1 MTKEKVV
8 RYKENPFIDALQVTT
23 KGKKV
28 TVNVMGGDENVLVNQ
43 STGEIKG
50 TMVTT
55 YRKVDEAQFVKL
67 FTQNIAMT
75 FDLKAAGI
83 KAFNVLM
90 FSVQNKIKTDLV
102 PLDKYTLEDFI
113 TYHEDQDPPVTL
125 KLSEATFMRGLKELE
140 KAQIIAKSVRR
151 GSYFINPSFVFNGDR
166 IAFTTVIER
175 KKNKSEEQLD
185 LLENNQ

>member
-1 MTKEKVV
+1 MTKEKEI

-43 STGEIKG
+43 STGEVKG

-55 YRKVDEAQFVKL
+55 YRKVDDAQFVKL

-113 TYHEDQDPPVTL
+113 AYHEEQDPPVTL

-151 GSYFINPSFVFNGDR
+151 GNYFINPSFVFNGDR

-175 KKNKSEEQLD
+175 KGKTQSEEQLD
-185 LLENNQ
+185 LLGNE